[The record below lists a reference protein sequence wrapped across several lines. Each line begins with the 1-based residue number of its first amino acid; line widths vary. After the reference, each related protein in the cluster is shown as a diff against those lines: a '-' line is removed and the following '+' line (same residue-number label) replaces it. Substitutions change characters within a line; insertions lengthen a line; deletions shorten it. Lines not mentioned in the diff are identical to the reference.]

1 MKILV
6 CISNVPDTTTKIKLS
21 GDKKSV
27 DLAGVQWVINPWDE
41 LALTRAM
48 ELKEK
53 SGGKIEKITAITVGD
68 KICEPILRK
77 ALAVGADNAVR
88 IDAIA
93 TDDYYVAAQIAEYV
107 KKESFD
113 MIFAGIESSDYNGSA
128 VGSMLSEFLDIPSI
142 SSVSN
147 VEFEGDNFVMK
158 RTIDGG
164 SETVDAS
171 LPMVAVVQKGIAI
184 DPRIPAMRGIM
195 MARKKPLS
203 VEVPADIDAP
213 TQFIEFEMPQPKP
226 PVKMVDAENVAELF
240 RLLHEEAKIL

>member
-21 GDKKSV
+21 GDKKAV
-27 DLAGVQWVINPWDE
+27 DLTGVQWVINPWDE

-88 IDAIA
+88 IDATA

-113 MIFAGIESSDYNGSA
+113 LILCCI
-128 VGSMLSEFLDIPSI
+128 
-142 SSVSN
+142 
-147 VEFEGDNFVMK
+147 
-158 RTIDGG
+158 
-164 SETVDAS
+164 AS
-171 LPMVAVVQKGIAI
+171 
-184 DPRIPAMRGIM
+184 
-195 MARKKPLS
+195 RK
-203 VEVPADIDAP
+203 V
-213 TQFIEFEMPQPKP
+213 
-226 PVKMVDAENVAELF
+226 
-240 RLLHEEAKIL
+240 